1 MLDDDFIYVKIDSFF
16 DYHLNE
22 YFNLNNLQT
31 HSNTIF
37 EIIINMIYYI
47 KENENEDQNM
57 ALFLFK
63 SIIILKKFIEDLK
76 KYKTSNNIENIDV
89 NGKY

>member
-1 MLDDDFIYVKIDSFF
+1 
-16 DYHLNE
+16 
-22 YFNLNNLQT
+22 
-31 HSNTIF
+31 
-37 EIIINMIYYI
+37 MIYYI

-63 SIIILKKFIEDLK
+63 SIIILKKFIGDLK

-89 NGKY
+89 IDNIGNNNNNNIDEELLL